1 MVLPAITLGY
11 AVPTGDF
18 DASVHSIF
26 HSAMNLRLKDGDAFL
41 TLVLSSEPDLPQG
54 IRLDAPEGF
63 SFEKFHIGELAICR
77 DGILHL
83 EKSRLSVQ
91 LRNAWHREYDLSRLE
106 IDTGNPAVSAAWDL
120 AWEAL
125 NERQK
130 RLNAEIIAEDLLR
143 PDPSIQPG
151 VPSKAG
157 RAIRELVM
165 ATRQLDLTGAL
176 AIEALIGLGSGLTPS
191 GDDLLAGYMAG
202 LWCTVRKQKERVQ
215 FIRELGKKVIGLSVR
230 TNDISRT
237 YLFHAARGQVSS
249 PLAALADAI
258 SRGDKSEHL
267 LEVAEKAMQNGS
279 TSGMDAVTGLL
290 VGISA
295 WNSEKTTEMY
305 SASASKKKHE
315 IS

>member
-1 MVLPAITLGY
+1 MDLPAITLGY
-11 AVPTGDF
+11 AVPAEDF
-18 DASVHSIF
+18 DASVHSVF
-26 HSAMNLRLKDGDAFL
+26 HSAMNLCLKDRDALL
-41 TLVLSSEPDLPQG
+41 TLVRSREPDLPQG
-54 IRLDAPEGF
+54 IRLDTPEGF
-63 SFEKFHIGELAICR
+63 SFENFQIGELAICR
-77 DGILHL
+77 DGILHF
-83 EKSRLSVQ
+83 EKSRVSVP
-91 LRNAWHREYDLSRLE
+91 LRNACRWGYDLSRLE
-106 IDTGNPAVSAAWDL
+106 IDTGNRPVSAAWDL

-130 RLNAEIIAEDLLR
+130 RLNTEIIAEDLLR

-151 VPSKAG
+151 VSSKAA
-157 RAIRELVM
+157 RAVQELVM
-165 ATRQLDLTGAL
+165 ATRQLDLTGTS
-176 AIEALIGLGSGLTPS
+176 AIEALIGLGTGLTPG

-215 FIRELGKKVIGLSVR
+215 FIRELGKKVIDLSVR

-237 YLFHAARGQVSS
+237 YLFHAARGQVSN
-249 PLAALADAI
+249 PLATLADAI
-258 SRGDKSEHL
+258 SRGDRSERF

-295 WNSEKTTEMY
+295 WNSEKTTGMY
-305 SASASKKKHE
+305 SDSAPRKKHE